1 MKVRKGDLPKDVRVD
16 SKALA
21 SLLKEA
27 NRFASSWQAGMIC
40 ADVLIQA
47 RNGKFEAMASDAK
60 AFFRA
65 TIDSDG
71 LLDPVR
77 VDPKTILKL
86 IGGYDGLVRI
96 ANGVSK
102 LEVVSDINMK
112 VGCREKDDFPI
123 SPIADKEDVRSMS
136 VRGDDFVTHLEYV
149 GRAVHD
155 NKSNLMGVMIEKG
168 LLKATDG
175 HRGAQTIGTEFW
187 PRDKRLFL
195 PTIVCDSVVS
205 IASKGFESIE
215 LSEKDKFG
223 VIRGETSKG
232 SIRSFEISFCL
243 TGENFPDL
251 DKVVPSD
258 IKHEFSVDIKLLSN
272 VLSKFMKLAEKPEN
286 GLMFRADDGSNMLTI
301 SSGETIESEVVID
314 NISVTSRIV
323 FCLNPSY
330 VIDAIKIPGAEIV
343 RVRIVDAMAP
353 VLFENEEFRS
363 IVMPIRL

>member
-1 MKVRKGDLPKDVRVD
+1 
-16 SKALA
+16 
-21 SLLKEA
+21 
-27 NRFASSWQAGMIC
+27 
-40 ADVLIQA
+40 
-47 RNGKFEAMASDAK
+47 
-60 AFFRA
+60 
-65 TIDSDG
+65 
-71 LLDPVR
+71 
-77 VDPKTILKL
+77 
-86 IGGYDGLVRI
+86 
-96 ANGVSK
+96 
-102 LEVVSDINMK
+102 
-112 VGCREKDDFPI
+112 
-123 SPIADKEDVRSMS
+123 
-136 VRGDDFVTHLEYV
+136 
-149 GRAVHD
+149 
-155 NKSNLMGVMIEKG
+155 MGVMIEKG

-175 HRGAQTIGTEFW
+175 HRGAQTIGTAFW
-187 PRDKRLFL
+187 PNDMRLFL
-195 PTIVCDSVVS
+195 PTVICDSVVS

-243 TGENFPDL
+243 AGENFPDL

-272 VLSKFMKLAEKPEN
+272 VLSKLTKLAEKPEK

-301 SSGETIESEVVID
+301 SVDQSSGETIESEVAID
-314 NISVTSRIV
+314 SINVTSRIV

-330 VIDAIKIPGAEIV
+330 VIDAIKIPGAETV